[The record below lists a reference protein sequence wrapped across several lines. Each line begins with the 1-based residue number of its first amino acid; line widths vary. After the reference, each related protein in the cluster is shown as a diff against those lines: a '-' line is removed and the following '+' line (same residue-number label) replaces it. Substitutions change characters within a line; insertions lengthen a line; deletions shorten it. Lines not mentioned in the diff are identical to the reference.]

1 MSKKNVIRK
10 ATLKRETKETFV
22 DVTLNLDGTGKA
34 DIKTGLG
41 FLDHMLDQIARHGLF
56 DLTIKARGD
65 THIDGHHTVEDVGI
79 TLGNAFRDALGDRRG
94 ITRFGTAMVPLD
106 EALSRVVVDLSN
118 RPSLVW
124 RVSLPAQKVGD
135 FDTELF
141 REWFE
146 AFAGNAAMTLH
157 VESLYGTNSHH
168 IIESCYKA
176 LALALRQACTVDQRR
191 AGEVPSTKG
200 TLSA

>member
-1 MSKKNVIRK
+1 VSKKIAVRT
-10 ATLKRETKETFV
+10 ATVQRETKETTVAV
-22 DVTLNLDGTGKA
+22 DLNLDGSGQA
-34 DIKTGLG
+34 DIDTGIG

-56 DLTIKARGD
+56 DLNVKANGD
-65 THIDGHHTVEDVGI
+65 THVDGHHTVEDVGI
-79 TLGNAFRDALGDRRG
+79 CVGQAFREALGERRG
-94 ITRFGTAMVPLD
+94 ISRFGMAMVPLD
-106 EALSRVVVDLSN
+106 ESLSRVVVDLSN

-124 RVSLPAQKVGD
+124 RVNFSTPKLGT

-146 AFAGNAAMTLH
+146 AFAGNGALTLH
-157 VESLYGTNSHH
+157 VENLYGSNGHH

-176 LALALRQACTVDQRR
+176 LALALRQACSLDPSR
-191 AGEVPSTKG
+191 AGAVPSTKG

>member
-1 MSKKNVIRK
+1 MNRK
-10 ATLKRETKETFV
+10 ATVSRTTKETQIEV
-22 DVTLNLDGTGKA
+22 SLVLDGTGQSE
-34 DIKTGLG
+34 INTGIG

-56 DLTIKARGD
+56 DLTIKAKGD
-65 THIDGHHTVEDVGI
+65 THIDSHHTVEDVGI
-79 TLGNAFRDALGDRRG
+79 AMGQAFREALGDRRG
-94 ITRFGTAMVPLD
+94 ITRFGLAMVPLD

-124 RVSLPAQKVGD
+124 RVALPTQKLGQ

-146 AFAGNAAMTLH
+146 AFAGNGAMTLH
-157 VESLYGTNSHH
+157 AENLYGTNSHH

-176 LALALRQACTVDQRR
+176 LAMALRQACTVDQRR
-191 AGEVPSTKG
+191 ADEVPSTKG
-200 TLSA
+200 TLSV